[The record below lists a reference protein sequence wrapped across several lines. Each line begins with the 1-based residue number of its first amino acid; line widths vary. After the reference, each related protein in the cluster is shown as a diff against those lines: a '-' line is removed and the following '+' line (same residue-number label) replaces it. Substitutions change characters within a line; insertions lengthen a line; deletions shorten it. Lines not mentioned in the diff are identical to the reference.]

1 LRSWNDIRTGRWA
14 LVWGATLA
22 VARLGFAS
30 PALTPVTASGGP
42 QIMLFVS
49 QPLGA
54 TASPKFGLRLENLG
68 TSRDA
73 AGFAEP
79 LRHQP
84 LMALQFN
91 ADNHMQLQ
99 IGRNVA
105 FGRDAS
111 GWHSSSPLR
120 NLQTPT
126 RATSVPLPSVV
137 H

>member
-1 LRSWNDIRTGRWA
+1 LRSWSEIRSGRWA
-14 LVWGATLA
+14 LVCGATLA

-30 PALTPVTASGGP
+30 PALGPVTASGGP

-49 QPLGA
+49 QPLGG
-54 TASPKFGLRLENLG
+54 TASRKFGLRLENLG

-73 AGFAEP
+73 AGFAGP
-79 LRHQP
+79 LSHQA

-91 ADNHMQLQ
+91 AENHLQLQ

-111 GWHSSSPLR
+111 GWHASSSVHTLP
-120 NLQTPT
+120 TPT
-126 RATSVPLPSVV
+126 RAASVPPPPAV